1 MHPQARGES
10 TGKRNVDPMSAQNGR
25 SSPHLVTL
33 ETRRS
38 GHTSQIISQGDLKQN
53 RHLSLVYSASGRR
66 RERHGAALPHG
77 LEIRHKHLKE
87 PRSRPIENPLEDA
100 AAAAVP
106 TRGENMI
113 KRILAAA
120 SVVLLAFASLQFVIQ
135 VVEIETEVAGR
146 RVAALRNPP
155 GLAIRSE
162 KARGIPGSG
171 EVTTA
176 PETTAAPTTA
186 PATTAPPTSAPDT
199 TAAPTTAPA
208 TTAPPTSAPE
218 TTAPPTTTAAPVT
231 TAPATT
237 APTTTA
243 PVATSTTAASGGII
257 VRPGA
262 NLQDLVNA
270 NPPGTI
276 FRLQAG
282 IYAGQKVS
290 PKDGNQFLGEP
301 GATLDGNRVSH
312 AFGGSARNVV
322 IQGLIIEDYA
332 NAPQLGAIHT
342 GGSGWIIR
350 GNEVRYN
357 ATAGIVAP
365 PYSSIVGN
373 FIHHNGQIGLKA
385 EGAGVVIEGNE
396 ISHNNHNDAFD
407 MNWEAGGTKFL
418 RTQNLVVR
426 NNYVHDNHG
435 AGLWTDS
442 DNHGT
447 LYEGNVVVN
456 NYGPGIFHEISFSA
470 TIRNNRVEGNAL
482 RWYEG
487 GILVANSSGVEVSN
501 NTLIGNKGGVVAL
514 NQSRESWVTKNLW
527 VHHNNVNYSVGRTGL
542 FAQANTG
549 EIYSSW
555 NNRFDSNSY
564 SVSGLARP
572 FTWSGERT
580 WDEWRAAGQDPN
592 GTIR

>member
-1 MHPQARGES
+1 M
-10 TGKRNVDPMSAQNGR
+10 
-25 SSPHLVTL
+25 
-33 ETRRS
+33 
-38 GHTSQIISQGDLKQN
+38 
-53 RHLSLVYSASGRR
+53 
-66 RERHGAALPHG
+66 PHG
-77 LEIRHKHLKE
+77 SEARYKHLKE
-87 PRSRPIENPLEDA
+87 PRSLPIENPLEDA

-106 TRGENMI
+106 TRGERMI
-113 KRILAAA
+113 KRILAAT

-135 VVEIETEVAGR
+135 VVEIKTEVAGR
-146 RVAALRNPP
+146 RVAAAALRNPP
-155 GLAIRSE
+155 GLAIRSD

-171 EVTTA
+171 GATTAVPLTTAPATTAPTTAPETTAASTTAPETTAAPTTA

-186 PATTAPPTSAPDT
+186 PATTA
-199 TAAPTTAPA
+199 
-208 TTAPPTSAPE
+208 
-218 TTAPPTTTAAPVT
+218 APVT

-237 APTTTA
+237 SAPTTSA
-243 PVATSTTAASGGII
+243 PVAASTTAASGAII
-257 VRPGA
+257 VRPGS
-262 NLQDLVNA
+262 NLQDLVNS

-301 GATLDGNRVSH
+301 GAILDGNRASH

-342 GGSGWIIR
+342 GGSGWVIR

-365 PYSSIVGN
+365 PFSHIVGN

-418 RTQNLVVR
+418 RTQNLVIR

-442 DNHGT
+442 DNQGT

-527 VHHNNVNYSVGRTGL
+527 VHHNNVSYSVGRTGL

-555 NNRFDSNSY
+555 NNRFDSNTY
-564 SVSGLARP
+564 AVSGLARP

-580 WDEWRAAGQDPN
+580 WEEWRAAGQDPN